1 MRWLRGV
8 MLILVTLGGAV
19 QASALEVVLH
29 NRKRFVGEV
38 SLSRKTVFV
47 RVGAT
52 TYKIPRGGV
61 KAVRLFGA
69 EQVEYTRRKAL
80 LGTSVE
86 AHFMLAKWL
95 ESKLQYA
102 EAEQYYEL
110 TLKLDPEHE
119 GAREALAYEH
129 TDDGWT
135 RTEEDVLRLRSRWL
149 GPRGADACV
158 ELAMLHLKS
167 GSEKRVEPM
176 LRQALIAWPQH
187 PGALE
192 MMRPI
197 TDTYLSKNRYR
208 LPVEGLWAVINDHN
222 QHHRS
227 AAFMQYGLDFMKV
240 DEEFSMT
247 RVPEPARVE
256 DYYTWGA
263 TIHAAADGE
272 VYSVNDGFPD
282 NPLGA
287 WTDFWSANTVCI
299 RHDHGE
305 YTVYG
310 HLQNGSIT
318 VKVGQQVKAGDVIA
332 RGGNSGSSGWPHM
345 HWAMYDRD
353 GIGLPV
359 TFSDFVEVT
368 RQGDTKIESG
378 RAHENH
384 IYRNSFGEAP

>member
-158 ELAMLHLKS
+158 ELAKLHLKS

-176 LRQALIAWPQH
+176 LR
-187 PGALE
+187 
-192 MMRPI
+192 
-197 TDTYLSKNRYR
+197 
-208 LPVEGLWAVINDHN
+208 
-222 QHHRS
+222 
-227 AAFMQYGLDFMKV
+227 
-240 DEEFSMT
+240 
-247 RVPEPARVE
+247 
-256 DYYTWGA
+256 
-263 TIHAAADGE
+263 
-272 VYSVNDGFPD
+272 
-282 NPLGA
+282 
-287 WTDFWSANTVCI
+287 
-299 RHDHGE
+299 
-305 YTVYG
+305 
-310 HLQNGSIT
+310 
-318 VKVGQQVKAGDVIA
+318 
-332 RGGNSGSSGWPHM
+332 
-345 HWAMYDRD
+345 
-353 GIGLPV
+353 
-359 TFSDFVEVT
+359 
-368 RQGDTKIESG
+368 
-378 RAHENH
+378 
-384 IYRNSFGEAP
+384 